1 MKNKK
6 ALFGVIFGVIF
17 IISSI
22 VVYTAAPL
30 TVHFIDV
37 GQGDSILIQTPSQNI
52 LIDGGERTAGP
63 IVTNYLRKQG
73 VKKLDLVVSTHP
85 HTDHIG
91 GLIEVLKAFPVKE
104 VIDPA
109 VIHTT
114 KTYEEYLTLI
124 DQKNIK
130 FTEGRAGLNRNL
142 DEGIIMHF
150 FHPTTPSTKN
160 LNDVSIVAKVNY
172 NQVSFLFTGDA
183 ETGAEEEMISRGA
196 NLRSTVLKV
205 GHHGSRTSTS
215 PAFLGVVSPA
225 VAVIMLGADNKY
237 GHPHPETLNQLA
249 AAGVEVYRT
258 DLHGT
263 IIIATDGEKIRIQTE
278 KKPGKNI
285 SKNQL
290 VGSKNSDLCHLSTC
304 RYAKT
309 IKPENMV
316 WFSSA
321 AEAKAAGYKPC
332 GTCKPQ

>member
-1 MKNKK
+1 M
-6 ALFGVIFGVIF
+6 
-17 IISSI
+17 
-22 VVYTAAPL
+22 
-30 TVHFIDV
+30 
-37 GQGDSILIQTPSQNI
+37 
-52 LIDGGERTAGP
+52 
-63 IVTNYLRKQG
+63 
-73 VKKLDLVVSTHP
+73 
-85 HTDHIG
+85 
-91 GLIEVLKAFPVKE
+91 
-104 VIDPA
+104 
-109 VIHTT
+109 IHTT

-285 SKNQL
+285 SKNPL
-290 VGSKNSDLCHLSTC
+290 VGSKNSDLCHLPTC